1 MGIFDSIF
9 GDDKPA
15 PVPTA
20 TPNLKTPVNKSQPVE
35 TLTPMIGPPKP
46 ALATPVQPE
55 QPVSPWMDK
64 EFRRKLRA
72 HETGV
77 FDGNEVLQLR
87 TLGDKGEA
95 LGPFQQHEINVQDAN
110 QTLAK
115 QRRIVAQKW
124 AKEHGFSL
132 DSKEYKNYL
141 NGLPPSVVYT
151 AKDRSDPKKSIEIY
165 NVNMSALVPLLEK
178 AKGGPLTEIELAR
191 AHNAGNVKRYQSN
204 QNYGTR
210 YTKSMGLLS
219 EADKKK
225 AEEEKKKAKK

>member
-1 MGIFDSIF
+1 MGFLDSIF
-9 GDDKPA
+9 GNDE

-20 TPNLKTPVNKSQPVE
+20 TPNVKTPVSKSQPVE

-55 QPVSPWMDK
+55 KPVSPWMNK
-64 EFRRKLRA
+64 EFLRKIRA

-87 TLGDKGEA
+87 ASGDKGEA

-110 QTLAK
+110 RTLEK
-115 QRRIVAQKW
+115 QRRIVAQTW
-124 AKEHGFSL
+124 AKKNGLSL
-132 DSKEYKNYL
+132 DSREYKDYL
-141 NGLPPSVVYT
+141 NKLPPAKVYT
-151 AKDRSDPKKSIEIY
+151 SKDRSDPTKSLEIY
-165 NVNMSALVPLLEK
+165 NVNMSALVPVLEA
-178 AKGGPLTEIELAR
+178 AKGGPLTEVELAR
-191 AHNAGNVKRYQSN
+191 AHNAGTVKRYQSN

-210 YTKSMGLLS
+210 YTTSMARLS

-225 AEEEKKKAKK
+225 AEEEKKKKTKK